1 MVFFKSLGQSLIK
14 VNDLEGI
21 RKELTAFIM
30 RRKVKKPEKLNNK
43 KKISRIFSSVQSTL
57 LSNLMTFEQ
66 FQDIIGVNNALINQK
81 IEKSK
86 KNFHEL
92 FQKFRAMSCQI

>member
-30 RRKVKKPEKLNNK
+30 RRKVKKPEKLNKK
-43 KKISRIFSSVQSTL
+43 KKIREF
-57 LSNLMTFEQ
+57 
-66 FQDIIGVNNALINQK
+66 FQV
-81 IEKSK
+81 
-86 KNFHEL
+86 
-92 FQKFRAMSCQI
+92 FRALSYQI

>member
-1 MVFFKSLGQSLIK
+1 
-14 VNDLEGI
+14 
-21 RKELTAFIM
+21 
-30 RRKVKKPEKLNNK
+30 
-43 KKISRIFSSVQSTL
+43 
-57 LSNLMTFEQ
+57 MTFEQ